1 MAASAKKAW
10 WAAARWLRRDL
21 ALAPRGRRRLPGAGG
36 KDGGAVEVEGKD
48 GEDSRCSLAVVLLP
62 LVEKVRVAVAPASS
76 KSSYSFRSFR
86 NSAFIFTPDI

>member
-10 WAAARWLRRDL
+10 WAAARWLWRDL
-21 ALAPRGRRRLPGAGG
+21 ALAPRLPGAGG

-76 KSSYSFRSFR
+76 KSS
-86 NSAFIFTPDI
+86 